1 MLQET
6 GKARGPAAF
15 FWPRRLILR
24 ALNEFV
30 QNSDSTNA
38 FPEIPN

>member
-24 ALNEFV
+24 ALNELI
-30 QNSDSTNA
+30 SD
-38 FPEIPN
+38 EERYDI